1 MPRRLLLLIAV
12 QASISLIAPRL
23 LPGQGRTS
31 SSSLL
36 RVADLNCSVQATR
49 ATTVGGTGP
58 VPSIDNVDYEH
69 TWLPAYQIQNGAT
82 IEGPVDLM
90 VRVRVTNSGVL
101 AAHDVPVSVRIT
113 ANGQPVKQ
121 IRLGPW
127 QIADYAS
134 YTFYGT
140 YPVPVTV
147 SLPLVPRAETVARTF
162 GPSFPGS
169 LHTLGPEKTYA
180 LSLKATI
187 DPANT
192 VTEQS
197 NTNNECS
204 IAINVRYPAVLI
216 PTGR

>member
-1 MPRRLLLLIAV
+1 MPCRLLLLIAV
-12 QASISLIAPRL
+12 QAIVSLIAPRL
-23 LPGQGRTS
+23 LPGQVRTS
-31 SSSLL
+31 SSPML

-49 ATTVGGTGP
+49 APAVTGTVA
-58 VPSIDNVDYEH
+58 SIGDYVDYEH
-69 TWLPAYQIQNGAT
+69 MWLPDYQIKNGAT
-82 IEGPVDLM
+82 IAGPVDLM

-121 IRLGPW
+121 VRLGQW

-187 DPANT
+187 DPSNT
-192 VTEQS
+192 LTEQS
-197 NTNNECS
+197 DTNNECS
-204 IAINVRYPAVLI
+204 IAINVRYPAVYI
-216 PTGR
+216 PQGR

>member
-12 QASISLIAPRL
+12 QAIVSLIAPRL
-23 LPGQGRTS
+23 LPGQVRTS
-31 SSSLL
+31 SSVPML
-36 RVADLNCSVQATR
+36 RAADLYCSVQATR
-49 ATTVGGTGP
+49 APTVGTVSYIGDY
-58 VPSIDNVDYEH
+58 VNYEH
-69 TWLPAYQIQNGAT
+69 MWLPDYQIKNGAT

-90 VRVRVTNSGVL
+90 IRVRVTNSGVL

-121 IRLGPW
+121 VTLGPW

-187 DPANT
+187 DPSNT

-204 IAINVRYPAVLI
+204 ISINVRYPAVFI
-216 PTGR
+216 PQGR